1 MNYYIV
7 TALFQEAKPIIK
19 HLGLKKDKENP
30 GFAVYTSDRGDIKLV
45 ITGTGMIAAAAA
57 MGAILALE
65 AVKGNQE
72 AVTVVNFGSCA
83 GRGRMGEIYVCNKII
98 NRITGHTFYPEIR
111 FRHDFSEAC
120 LVTEPLVLEKGLDV
134 AGEAYLQ
141 DAILHEAPLHEAPLH
156 DMEAAAIYQ
165 AGGRLLGPHQMHF
178 IKVVSDSG
186 EGREVD
192 AKKLEEIMEGA
203 AAPFLHYLSV
213 CMEQDRPQKTVDKVH
228 EEEWENLCE
237 QLHASETMR
246 MAVRQCIRY
255 WMLAGVDYQSVLS
268 QMRECG
274 ELPCK
279 DRREGKRRFA
289 ELKRRLL

>member
-7 TALFQEAKPIIK
+7 TALFQEAKPLIK

-45 ITGTGMIAAAAA
+45 ITGTGMIPAAAT
-57 MGAILALE
+57 MGTILALE
-65 AVKGNQE
+65 GVKGNQE
-72 AVTVVNFGSCA
+72 AVTVMNFGSCA
-83 GRGRMGEIYVCNKII
+83 GRGRTGEIYVCNKII

-111 FRHDFSEAC
+111 FHHDFSEAC
-120 LVTEPLVLEKGLDV
+120 LVTEPHVLEKGLDV
-134 AGEAYLQ
+134 AGEVHLQ
-141 DAILHEAPLHEAPLH
+141 DGTLHEAPLH

-165 AGGRLLGPHQMHF
+165 AGARLLGPHQMHF

-186 EGREVD
+186 GGGEVD

-213 CMEQDRPQKTVDKVH
+213 CMEQNRPQKTVDKVH

-255 WMLAGVDYQSVLS
+255 WTLAGVDYQSVLG
-268 QMRECG
+268 QMRERE

>member
-7 TALFQEAKPIIK
+7 TALFQEAKPLIK
-19 HLGLKKDKENP
+19 HLALKKDKEPP
-30 GFAVYTSDRGDIKLV
+30 GFAVYTSDRGDIKLA
-45 ITGTGMIAAAAA
+45 ITGTGMIPAAAA

-65 AVKGNQE
+65 GAKGNRE
-72 AVTVVNFGSCA
+72 AVTVINFGSCA
-83 GRGRMGEIYVCNKII
+83 GRGRTGEIYVCNKII

-111 FRHDFSEAC
+111 FHHGFSEAC
-120 LVTEPLVLEKGLDV
+120 LVTEPHVLEKGPDV
-134 AGEAYLQ
+134 TGQVHLQ
-141 DAILHEAPLHEAPLH
+141 DAILH

-165 AGGRLLGPHQMHF
+165 AGARLLGPHQMHF

-203 AAPFLHYLSV
+203 ADSFLHYLSV
-213 CMEQDRPQKTVDKVH
+213 CMEQERPQKTVDKVH
-228 EEEWENLCE
+228 QEEWENLCE
-237 QLHASETMR
+237 QLHASETMG

-255 WMLAGVDYQSVLS
+255 WMLAGVDYQSVLGR
-268 QMRECG
+268 MRERG

-289 ELKRRLL
+289 ELKKRLL